1 VRRRAHA
8 PLLLLL
14 LGGIHDVRASSLL
27 LELVLV
33 LLLLLQVLQAATQ

>member
-8 PLLLLL
+8 PLLLL

-33 LLLLLQVLQAATQ
+33 LLLLQVLQAATQ